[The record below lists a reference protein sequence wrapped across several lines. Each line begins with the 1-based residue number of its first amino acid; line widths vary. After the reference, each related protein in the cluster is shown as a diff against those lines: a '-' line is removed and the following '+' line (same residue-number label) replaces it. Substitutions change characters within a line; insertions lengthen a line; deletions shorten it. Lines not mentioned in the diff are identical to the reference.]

1 MKTSWLTLLSAVS
14 ECRGCRLAETRT
26 HTVPGEG
33 DPHAALMLIGEG
45 PGEQEDLT
53 GRPFVGAA
61 GQLLDRILAAAGLSR
76 EQVYICNVVKCRP
89 PHNRIP
95 EPDECQACMGYL
107 RQQVALVKPKIIL
120 LLGATAAK
128 AVLGPEIRITRDRGV
143 WHLSHGVWILAT
155 FHPSALL
162 RDSTKK
168 RPVWEDMQAVKEKMH
183 GLGVWPVENTLHSDV
198 PNKVPEGLPDEFL

>member
-1 MKTSWLTLLSAVS
+1 MKTSWPTLLSDIS
-14 ECRGCRLAETRT
+14 QCRGCRLAEART

-33 DPHAALMLIGEG
+33 DPEATLMLIGEG

-53 GRPFVGAA
+53 GRPFVGPA
-61 GQLLDRILAAAGLSR
+61 GQLLDRILAAVGLSR

-95 EPDECQACMGYL
+95 EADECQACMPYL
-107 RQQVALVKPKIIL
+107 RQQVALVRPKVIL

-128 AVLGPEIRITRDRGV
+128 AVLGPDIRTTRDRGV
-143 WHLSHGVWILAT
+143 WHLSRGVWILPT

-162 RDSTKK
+162 RDATKK
-168 RPVWEDMQAVKEKMH
+168 RPVWEDMQAVREKMR
-183 GLGVWPVENTLHSDV
+183 GLGVWPGEKERDESQNSD
-198 PNKVPEGLPDEFL
+198 

>member
-1 MKTSWLTLLSAVS
+1 MKTSWPTLLSDIS
-14 ECRGCRLAETRT
+14 QCRGCRLAEART
-26 HTVPGEG
+26 HAVPGEG
-33 DPHAALMLIGEG
+33 DPEAALMLIGEG

-53 GRPFVGAA
+53 GRPFVGPA

-95 EPDECQACMGYL
+95 EADECQACMPYL
-107 RQQVALVKPKIIL
+107 RQQVALVRPKVIL

-128 AVLGPEIRITRDRGV
+128 AVLGPDIRITRDRGV
-143 WHLSHGVWILAT
+143 WHLSRGVWILPT

-162 RDSTKK
+162 RDATKK
-168 RPVWEDMQAVKEKMH
+168 RPVWEDMQAVREKMR
-183 GLGVWPVENTLHSDV
+183 GLGVWPGEKERDESQNSD
-198 PNKVPEGLPDEFL
+198 

>member
-1 MKTSWLTLLSAVS
+1 MRTSWLTLLSEIS
-14 ECRGCRLAETRT
+14 QCRSCRLCETRT

-33 DPHAALMLIGEG
+33 DPNAALMLIGEG

-53 GRPFVGAA
+53 GRPFVGPA
-61 GQLLDRILAAAGLSR
+61 GQLLDRILTAVGLLR

-95 EPDECQACMGYL
+95 EADECQICMGYL
-107 RQQVALVKPKIIL
+107 RQQVALVRPKVIL

-128 AVLGPEIRITRDRGV
+128 AVLGPDIRITRDRGT
-143 WHLSHGVWILAT
+143 WHLSRGVWILAT

-162 RDSTKK
+162 RDETKK
-168 RPVWEDMQAVKEKMH
+168 RPVWEDMQAVREKMKS
-183 GLGVWPVENTLHSDV
+183 LGVWPGTPFNHAA
-198 PNKVPEGLPDEFL
+198 PDSFRGGEAKE

>member
-1 MKTSWLTLLSAVS
+1 MKTSWPTLLSDIS
-14 ECRGCRLAETRT
+14 QCHGCRLAEART
-26 HTVPGEG
+26 HAVPGEG
-33 DPHAALMLIGEG
+33 DPEAALMLIGEG

-53 GRPFVGAA
+53 GRPFVGPA

-95 EPDECQACMGYL
+95 EADECQACMPYL
-107 RQQVALVKPKIIL
+107 RQQVALVRPKVIL

-128 AVLGPEIRITRDRGV
+128 AVLGPDIRITRDRGV
-143 WHLSHGVWILAT
+143 WHLSRGVWILPT

-162 RDSTKK
+162 RDATKK
-168 RPVWEDMQAVKEKMH
+168 RPVWEDMQAVREKMR
-183 GLGVWPVENTLHSDV
+183 GLGVWPGEKERDESQNSD
-198 PNKVPEGLPDEFL
+198 

>member
-1 MKTSWLTLLSAVS
+1 MKTSWPTLLSDIS
-14 ECRGCRLAETRT
+14 QCRGCRLAETRT
-26 HTVPGEG
+26 HAVPGEG
-33 DPHAALMLIGEG
+33 DPEAALMLIGEG

-53 GRPFVGAA
+53 GRPFVGPA

-95 EPDECQACMGYL
+95 EADECQACMPYL
-107 RQQVALVKPKIIL
+107 RQQVALVRPKVIL

-128 AVLGPEIRITRDRGV
+128 AVLGPDIRITRDRGV
-143 WHLSHGVWILAT
+143 WHLSRGVWILPT

-162 RDSTKK
+162 RDATKK
-168 RPVWEDMQAVKEKMH
+168 RPVWEDMQAVREKMR
-183 GLGVWPVENTLHSDV
+183 GLGVWPGEKERDESQNSD
-198 PNKVPEGLPDEFL
+198 